1 MFKRERERE
10 REMPDPHFE
19 DLILPA
25 NSRPQGLGEL
35 LSSLRRGSLSA
46 RNRYRSILRDAAF
59 VGAAGRAYA
68 RPLVANERCGSWYVV
83 PPGVAA
89 TTSATVAA
97 VEEREGEGEDEEAA
111 ELSRDGRF
119 GIGAGS
125 AYFKSTDG
133 HERAW
138 KFSTRR
144 LNLHVVRMVEEN
156 DG

>member
-1 MFKRERERE
+1 
-10 REMPDPHFE
+10 MPDPHFE

-89 TTSATVAA
+89 AATAASATVAA
-97 VEEREGEGEDEEAA
+97 VEEREGEGEGEDEEAA

-119 GIGAGS
+119 GVGAGS